1 MIIYYN
7 KFSQIL
13 LWGWQWVLLFDW
25 LLLTQGHRFVLH
37 LVLHKQVAGTICSWC
52 IGWMMGSAGFSISL
66 SSDSGS
72 ISDSSSET
80 SETLGSLAFSS
91 SEDEDEMFC
100 SATPYLAWQPWV
112 VAI

>member
-1 MIIYYN
+1 
-7 KFSQIL
+7 
-13 LWGWQWVLLFDW
+13 
-25 LLLTQGHRFVLH
+25 
-37 LVLHKQVAGTICSWC
+37 
-52 IGWMMGSAGFSISL
+52 MGSAGFSISL

-100 SATPYLAWQPWV
+100 SATPYLA
-112 VAI
+112 